1 MKKFIA
7 PLISAVFAA
16 VVMIA
21 FGCLYV
27 AVFLKIP
34 DLKWLAVLFAAG
46 ALAGIAVLIAV
57 LVQRYKELKR
67 GEEDDLSEY

>member
-7 PLISAVFAA
+7 PVISAVFAA
-16 VVMIA
+16 VVMSV
-21 FGCLYV
+21 FGWLYIS
-27 AVFLKIP
+27 VFLQIP
-34 DLKWLAVLFAAG
+34 NLKWLALLFAAG

-67 GEEDDLSEY
+67 GEEDDLSKY